1 MKHNQWNLSGI
12 LIIQDWIR
20 PTSLSLIS
28 KEIRLWAFF
37 RIPYSTINYGSF
49 TNEAGRLSSL
59 EFFISCSCVKRR
71 GKSLVNAALN
81 PGKREEKKRRRCTF
95 RSNPLRSWS
104 FLGASLPIRRRCFVL
119 LPNCI
124 ERGSAEFL
132 MQCSGWRIAKK
143 KKKKKE
149 KTKKRNSNEIELLAR
164 YWIWETEK
172 VICANPIWGDFR
184 NTISDPSHNISW
196 IFVELM
202 SFSSV
207 VHVMLCF

>member
-81 PGKREEKKRRRCTF
+81 PGKREEKKDGGAPFARTHCEVGAFLGRHFRSDDAVSFCYRIVLREARRNFSCSALVEELRRRRRRRKKKQRKETAMKSSCWLAIGF
-95 RSNPLRSWS
+95 EKRRKWS
-104 FLGASLPIRRRCFVL
+104 APIRFGAISETQFPTRVITF
-119 LPNCI
+119 P
-124 ERGSAEFL
+124 EF
-132 MQCSGWRIAKK
+132 
-143 KKKKKE
+143 
-149 KTKKRNSNEIELLAR
+149 
-164 YWIWETEK
+164 
-172 VICANPIWGDFR
+172 
-184 NTISDPSHNISW
+184 SW
-196 IFVELM
+196 N
-202 SFSSV
+202 
-207 VHVMLCF
+207 